1 MKQLAWTL
9 LAVAALTAL
18 SCKKEAAIQDEV
30 VPDAPGEVINPGG
43 SDWSAYDADKFLV
56 SFTGTMEK
64 TKAEIDVTSGV
75 PSWSDGDL
83 VLVYVAESSKSGKYQ
98 YDASEGKFYPVD
110 AADIVAPTAGQTVYV
125 YYPWADDLSV
135 SGSTATMTLPAEFNG
150 SSPAPM
156 AGTGTVGDALSGISV
171 PFKNLGAIL
180 HVKLTGS
187 DTPTAVE
194 LANSNVALAG
204 SASISWEGGI
214 PKLSTSGT
222 SKSVKALTGATAP
235 AEVELC
241 FLLPP
246 SSEAM
251 SDMSLKVIFGKTV
264 GEVTYEP
271 YEVHTR
277 TAALSYARNELRHLT
292 LNVGFFSGGDGSE
305 AHPYQIS
312 SKEDFLA
319 IATAVADE
327 TAEGPLGFVTDN
339 GTFFGSAGAHYIQR
353 ANIDFENAVLSPIGS
368 NSKPF
373 KGIYDGDGKT
383 LSNFSVGTSSS
394 SYVGVFGY
402 LEDGEVNNVSV
413 SGAQLVGT
421 SPVGGIVAYLKNG
434 KVTDCSLAN
443 SSVKGDAANIGGIV
457 GRAYSGTVSGCSI
470 TGVTVSEYD
479 TSTGN
484 NYGGI
489 VGYVDNVQLTVE
501 NCHTDATSLIRNNS
515 NKGQVGGIVGGSG
528 IKNANKLV
536 ITNCS
541 NAATI
546 TSGTGGTVGGIVG
559 VVQHGEITHCSNTG
573 TITSGGQVAGGIAGK
588 VYGGAEIYACWSNA
602 NVSAAE
608 GKNQAGGIVGW
619 LDWGAIVCC
628 HAKGSISGAS
638 YVAGIVGR
646 AINGANITDGSSI
659 KNHRVLVHQCLSQAD
674 VTSSGATAASGG
686 VIGMLQANKYSQ
698 TNSSTG
704 AEEDVME
711 YAMVE
716 QCAGWKATVKNTA
729 TTDCVRFGAFI
740 GYVATNQSGL
750 ATNNRCFTENCYTAL
765 EDGDL
770 IWTEAGTTLVG
781 GYIGWLN
788 RGNLKN
794 CFYRIPNNTQN
805 ATTNKNNKWITNLT
819 QFTDADATDSGFCA
833 KLMSSLQVRTSAM
846 NVANSTGKTY
856 LGSAWTIT
864 GKNGETLPFPLPQ
877 DLVDLG
883 PEFYQ

>member
-30 VPDAPGEVINPGG
+30 VPDTPGEVINPGG

-75 PSWSDGDL
+75 PSWSAGDL
-83 VLVYVAESSKSGKYQ
+83 VLVYVAESGKSGKYQ

-156 AGTGTVGDALSGISV
+156 AGTVTVGDALSGISV

-327 TAEGPLGFVTDN
+327 TAEGPLGFITDH
-339 GTFFGSAGAHYIQR
+339 GTFFGSAGAHYIQTT
-353 ANIDFENAVLSPIGS
+353 NIDFADSEVTPIGRQA
-368 NSKPF
+368 KPF
-373 KGIYDGDGKT
+373 FGVYDGDEKSI
-383 LSNFSVGTSSS
+383 SNFLIDEHEDTGNWTGLFGFVSGEVRKVSVVGAKINGYTHAGTLVGGVSGGSIRNCTSS
-394 SYVGVFGY
+394 
-402 LEDGEVNNVSV
+402 DGFTKGS
-413 SGAQLVGT
+413 SGA
-421 SPVGGIVAYLKNG
+421 VGGLIGWING
-434 KVTDCSLAN
+434 
-443 SSVKGDAANIGGIV
+443 
-457 GRAYSGTVSGCSI
+457 GTVSGCSI
-470 TGVTVSEYD
+470 SNVTVGPYD
-479 TSTGN
+479 TETGTG
-484 NYGGI
+484 YGGI
-489 VGYVDNVQLTVE
+489 
-501 NCHTDATSLIRNNS
+501 
-515 NKGQVGGIVGGSG
+515 GG
-528 IKNANKLV
+528 
-536 ITNCS
+536 
-541 NAATI
+541 
-546 TSGTGGTVGGIVG
+546 
-559 VVQHGEITHCSNTG
+559 
-573 TITSGGQVAGGIAGK
+573 
-588 VYGGAEIYACWSNA
+588 
-602 NVSAAE
+602 
-608 GKNQAGGIVGW
+608 
-619 LDWGAIVCC
+619 
-628 HAKGSISGAS
+628 
-638 YVAGIVGR
+638 
-646 AINGANITDGSSI
+646 
-659 KNHRVLVHQCLSQAD
+659 
-674 VTSSGATAASGG
+674 
-686 VIGMLQANKYSQ
+686 
-698 TNSSTG
+698 
-704 AEEDVME
+704 
-711 YAMVE
+711 
-716 QCAGWKATVKNTA
+716 
-729 TTDCVRFGAFI
+729 
-740 GYVATNQSGL
+740 
-750 ATNNRCFTENCYTAL
+750 
-765 EDGDL
+765 
-770 IWTEAGTTLVG
+770 
-781 GYIGWLN
+781 
-788 RGNLKN
+788 
-794 CFYRIPNNTQN
+794 
-805 ATTNKNNKWITNLT
+805 
-819 QFTDADATDSGFCA
+819 
-833 KLMSSLQVRTSAM
+833 
-846 NVANSTGKTY
+846 
-856 LGSAWTIT
+856 
-864 GKNGETLPFPLPQ
+864 
-877 DLVDLG
+877 
-883 PEFYQ
+883 

>member
-75 PSWSDGDL
+75 PSWSAGDL
-83 VLVYVAESSKSGKYQ
+83 VLVYVAESGKSGKYQ

-156 AGTGTVGDALSGISV
+156 AGTVTVGDALSGISV

-251 SDMSLKVIFGKTV
+251 SDMSLKVIFGKRV

-339 GTFFGSAGAHYIQR
+339 GTFFGSAGAHYLQTD
-353 ANIDFENAVLSPIGS
+353 NIDLENAYITPVGLE
-368 NSKPF
+368 SKPF
-373 KGIYDGDGKT
+373 SGVYDGGNKT
-383 LSNFSVGTSSS
+383 LSNYKIDNVTIGYNGAFGHMVGGMLKNVKISGADIVTKN
-394 SYVGVFGY
+394 YGGGLVGLVKSGTVIQ
-402 LEDGEVNNVSV
+402 DCSV
-413 SGAQLVGT
+413 SNSSLKGDTGA
-421 SPVGGIVAYLKNG
+421 VGGIVGY
-434 KVTDCSLAN
+434 
-443 SSVKGDAANIGGIV
+443 I
-457 GRAYSGTVSGCSI
+457 YSGATVSGCSI
-470 TGVTVSEYD
+470 SNVSIGAASGSTG
-479 TSTGN
+479 GN

-489 VGYVDNVQLTVE
+489 VGYLKNSGTVTIQ
-501 NCHTDATSLIRNNS
+501 NCHTDAQSSIITEG
-515 NKGQVGGIVGGSG
+515 GQNGGIVGYSQFTDY
-528 IKNANKLV
+528 NKLT
-536 ITNCS
+536 IKECS
-541 NAATI
+541 NAAEVKCG
-546 TSGTGGTVGGIVG
+546 TSGKAGGIIG
-559 VVQHGEITHCSNTG
+559 ALSNGLIANCSNIG
-573 TITSGGQVAGGIAGK
+573 KVTSAKDLAGGIAGQ
-588 VYGGAEIYACWSNA
+588 VTGGGELYACWSNA
-602 NVSAAE
+602 EV
-608 GKNQAGGIVGW
+608 KTTQNQAGGIAG
-619 LDWGAIVCC
+619 LLEWGVINCC
-628 HAKGSISGAS
+628 HAKGSVSGAA
-638 YVAGIVGR
+638 YIAGIAGKV
-646 AINGANITDGSSI
+646 NGTSET
-659 KNHRVLVHQCLSQAD
+659 HRVLVLESLSQAD
-674 VTSSGATAASGG
+674 VTASTGGGSNSGG
-686 VIGMLQANKYSQ
+686 VIGMLQSNKYN
-698 TNSSTG
+698 TT
-704 AEEDVME
+704 ELEL
-711 YAMVE
+711 AMVVH
-716 QCAGWKATVKNTA
+716 CVGWKATVKNTN
-729 TTDCVRFGAFI
+729 TSSLDRFGAFI
-740 GYVATNQSGL
+740 GYVATQDVSDSENCK
-750 ATNNRCFTENCYTAL
+750 NCFLENCYTTL
-765 EDGDL
+765 ENGDFS
-770 IWTEAGTTLVG
+770 WAAPDSGVKRTGGFVG
-781 GYIGWLN
+781 WVN
-788 RGNLKN
+788 RGSLKN
-794 CFYRIPNNTQN
+794 CFYRISV
-805 ATTNKNNKWITNLT
+805 NK
-819 QFTDADATDSGFCA
+819 QDATAGA
-833 KLMSSLQVRTSAM
+833 KIFLENFTHVTDDFSSSYLIENLGVHEEGIEVKNGS
-846 NVANSTGKTY
+846 NKTY
-856 LGSAWTIT
+856 TASDWTTT
-864 GKNGETLPFPLPQ
+864 GKNGETLAFPLPK